1 MHEAGIALHL
11 IECVVARL
19 EPLPHGPVRR
29 IHVRIGAMS
38 GVCADALDFAF
49 GCLARGTELAEAR
62 LVFEVV
68 PLTVACV
75 ACGAT
80 NPVEDYVFRC
90 PACGSERTAIA
101 SGRELEIRTLDVEDV
116 EVPCHA

>member
-11 IECVVARL
+11 IERVTARL
-19 EPLPHGPVRR
+19 GSLPHGPVRR

-49 GCLARGTELAEAR
+49 GCLTRGTELEEAR

-68 PLTVACV
+68 PLTVACA

-80 NPVEDYVFRC
+80 NPVEEYVFRC
-90 PACGSERTAIA
+90 PACGSERTEIA
-101 SGRELEIRTLDVEDV
+101 TGRELEVRMLDVEDV

>member
-1 MHEAGIALHL
+1 MHL
-11 IECVVARL
+11 IESVTTRL
-19 EPLPHGPVRR
+19 ESLPHGPVRR

-38 GVCADALDFAF
+38 GVCADSLDFAF
-49 GCLARGTELAEAR
+49 GCLAQGTELAETR

-68 PLTVACV
+68 PLTVACR

-80 NPVEDYVFRC
+80 NAVEDYVFRC

-101 SGRELEIRTLDVEDV
+101 SGRELEVRTLDVEDM

>member
-1 MHEAGIALHL
+1 MHEAGIALQL
-11 IECVVARL
+11 IECVIDRL
-19 EPLPHGPVRR
+19 ETVPHGPVRQ

-49 GCLARGTELAEAR
+49 GCLARGTGLEAAR

-68 PLTVACV
+68 PLTVACA

-80 NPVEDYVFRC
+80 NPVEEYVFRC
-90 PACGSERTAIA
+90 PACGSERTEIA
-101 SGRELEIRTLDVEDV
+101 SGRELEVRKLEVEDV